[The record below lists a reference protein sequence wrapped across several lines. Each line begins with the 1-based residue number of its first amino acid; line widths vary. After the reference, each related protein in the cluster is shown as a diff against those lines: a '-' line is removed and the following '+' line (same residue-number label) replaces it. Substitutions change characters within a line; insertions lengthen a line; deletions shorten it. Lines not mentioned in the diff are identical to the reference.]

1 MRTGLPQLALPITY
15 AGSEMAPVLGETEG
29 GRKTTRR
36 LPEALLRT
44 VAFLMAGEGL
54 DSLTRSLPVVARSRI
69 ASAPASDGA
78 ASGLP
83 DFAGRLGAPRALRDL
98 GMPESGIDQAA
109 ELIVRHGYWNPRPEE
124 RTRCACPL
132 DPRLGRR
139 DTVNVIR

>member
-1 MRTGLPQLALPITY
+1 MR
-15 AGSEMAPVLGETEG
+15 GSTSSP
-29 GRKTTRR
+29 
-36 LPEALLRT
+36 
-44 VAFLMAGEGL
+44 
-54 DSLTRSLPVVARSRI
+54 DLPVVARSRI
-69 ASAPASDGA
+69 ASGPASDGA

-109 ELIVRHGYWNPRPEE
+109 ELIVRDGYWNPRPEE